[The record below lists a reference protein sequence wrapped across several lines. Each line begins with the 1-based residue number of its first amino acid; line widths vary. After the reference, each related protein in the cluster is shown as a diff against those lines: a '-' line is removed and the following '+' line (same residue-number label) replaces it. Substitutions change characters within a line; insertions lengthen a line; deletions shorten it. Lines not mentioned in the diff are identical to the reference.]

1 MEKYTASPNLAAT
14 TLALLIL
21 ADLLPPLSAEQ
32 TAPVDSFYDDDRHLA
47 VSAFRHRRIRP

>member
-21 ADLLPPLSAEQ
+21 ADLLPLLSDEP
-32 TAPVDSFYDDDRHLA
+32 TERVDAFHDDDRQPEVA
-47 VSAFRHRRIRP
+47 AFRHRRLRP